1 MGRHMCLWLRRMSN
15 CGVAVLLLSLLASTA
30 AVFAQGPIPEESS
43 FGPPPT
49 VPDPQAGGP
58 TPQDL
63 DPPES
68 CGVPQRG
75 PFGQDVEILLAP
87 WNSAEI
93 AHQATP
99 FARWS
104 RYDLPVCT
112 ASECGQDVFARPL
125 SDVAAVVL
133 DTEQIIAVWKESSYG
148 GQLVYNRWSSRGG
161 PAMYGGWSDVRGLN
175 PPPHPLGLTPDGN
188 PALLSLH
195 ARHWAVF
202 ARVGGT
208 IKVRQWYNENLGA
221 WEDVPGVVDAV
232 SDPAVVSKDPYHMAL
247 FYRGTGGRIWFT
259 DWDGIGWRQNPVP
272 LMPYTAYLPLVAR
285 GYSRASF
292 AIGAASRSIS
302 DAPVLSTTG
311 SFIPFSELGVA
322 SRNANHMAVFV
333 VDTERRLWVKE
344 WTERNKADWSDTRWV
359 MLRGGNVLIERPAV
373 ASRHSNHL
381 GVAVRDIADKP
392 WYIEWTYASGWKLPE
407 LLDIYPAGPL
417 TLAAPSVQHM
427 SLFYVDE
434 NIVYQKDW
442 TGDAGWGDREAVRG
456 WDPTASNGQRLT
468 AVVRRTDDIMV
479 LGRREDGQGV
489 YYHYTSQGWSALDS
503 QIAPAANM
511 YGYPRGQALAWV
523 DGKVLWATA
532 NQGTAG
538 AWKVDAMA
546 LGEGV
551 LQSLA
556 LPAHPW
562 AGWENRISLAAG
574 DLDFDGD
581 EEAVVATLA
590 TDLSI
595 SVLDFGVSPALS
607 ITATSVV
614 TSVPAGA
621 VDVSAAIGDLD
632 GDGRQDEVAV
642 AYRVP
647 GGPSSL
653 AILLYEYQTN
663 VDVLTYRGSA
673 SVVFPDPAG
682 DETHD
687 SEIAIGRVHGSYVG
701 EQLLVGDGVYL
712 TTQPERPLRLV
723 DTYSLTVSAGWSLY
737 RIDRLSRDLPTLGG
751 FTPRPYQCAL
761 TTGDV
766 DGDGLGEIVYSF
778 GWDAFAAGYDSQ
790 GHREYYTGGWCGGGE
805 QRSLATGDVDGDGKA
820 EVIYTTPDPYSSPG
834 STGSNRIHDLLD
846 HDGFG
851 WVVDLPKPDGL
862 ATVLVGDLDNDSF
875 RSDLKGCTTVLEVSV
890 IAVVNGAPRWY
901 ADGAPVHDSA
911 MRYAKGEG
919 YGGGSAYGTSTS
931 LGSSLSVGFEAEISV
946 PIIGIKLG
954 EVRASVT
961 QEFMA
966 SMGQTRAREES
977 ITSEYGYENSGDLL
991 GIVVYNGTSYRCFYY
1006 DLYTPDSPADKS
1018 TAMVCR
1024 PLAGTAFERFR
1035 SLESWHSESFKQQAG
1050 LSWVDLG
1057 HLSGT
1062 DAHTNDVTTYPRALP
1077 VDPRTLKYT
1086 WDPDNPLIV
1095 CYDSKGGTAW
1105 WSVTDM
1111 QGGSQESTRS
1121 FESNTT
1127 VSSGVTAGSVT
1138 VDSSVTLGFGWE
1150 ASRSVSWEETL
1161 ELGGAIDMPADL
1173 RFQYQ
1178 GYELVPYIYH
1188 AKARTLAGAT
1198 YPYLEVDYYVPALGA
1213 CPGQPAGR

>member
-1 MGRHMCLWLRRMSN
+1 MVGHRCLWLRRMSG
-15 CGVAVLLLSLLASTA
+15 CGVLVLLLSLLLSTT
-30 AVFAQGPIPEESS
+30 AVLAQGPISDENS
-43 FGPPPT
+43 FGLPPT
-49 VPDPQAGGP
+49 VPDPQGVGL

-63 DPPES
+63 DPPTS

-93 AHQATP
+93 AHQPTLHAW
-99 FARWS
+99 WS
-104 RYDLPVCT
+104 RYDLPVCM
-112 ASECGQDVFARPL
+112 ASDCGQDIPARPV
-125 SDVAAVVL
+125 SDVAAVTL
-133 DTEQIIAVWKESSYG
+133 DTEQIVAVWKDSLYEG
-148 GQLVYNRWSSRGG
+148 ELVYNRWSSRGG
-161 PAMYGGWSDVRGLN
+161 TGSGGGWSNVRGIN

-208 IKVRQWYNENLGA
+208 IKVRQWYNESLGE
-221 WEDVPGVVDAV
+221 WNDVPGVVDAL
-232 SDPAVVSKDPYHMAL
+232 SDPAVVSKDPQHMAL

-259 DWDGIGWRQNPVP
+259 DWDGIGWRQSPVP
-272 LMPYTAYLPLVAR
+272 LTPYTAYLPLVAR
-285 GYSRASF
+285 AYAGASL
-292 AIGAASRSIS
+292 AIEAASRSIS
-302 DAPVLSTTG
+302 DAPVSITTG
-311 SFIPFSELGVA
+311 SFVPFSELGVA

-333 VDTERRLWVKE
+333 VDTEQRLWVKE

-359 MLRGGNVLIERPAV
+359 MLRGGNVLIERPTV

-381 GVAVRDIADKP
+381 GVSVRDIADKP

-407 LLDIYPAGPL
+407 LLDVYPAGPL
-417 TLAAPSVQHM
+417 TLAASSVQHM
-427 SLFYVDE
+427 SLFYVDQ
-434 NIVYQKDW
+434 NVIYQKEW
-442 TGDAGWGDREAVRG
+442 TGDAGWGDREAIWG
-456 WDPTASNGQRLT
+456 WEPIASNGQRLT
-468 AVVRRTDDIMV
+468 VAVRRTDDIMV
-479 LGRREDGQGV
+479 LGRKNDGQGV
-489 YYHYTSQGWSALDS
+489 YYHHTSQGWTSLDN
-503 QIAPAANM
+503 QIAPAVSI

-523 DGKVLWATA
+523 DGKMLWAAA
-532 NQGTAG
+532 NQSTAG
-538 AWKVDAMA
+538 TWKVDALA
-546 LGEGV
+546 LGEGT
-551 LQSLA
+551 LESLA
-556 LPAHPW
+556 LSAHPW

-590 TDLSI
+590 TGLSI
-595 SVLDFGVSPALS
+595 SVLDFGVSPVLS

-621 VDVSAAIGDLD
+621 IDVSVAVGDLD
-632 GDGRQDEVAV
+632 GDGRQAEVAV

-647 GGPSSL
+647 GSPSSL
-653 AILLYEYQTN
+653 EILLYEHQTGVN
-663 VDVLTYRGSA
+663 VLAYRGSA
-673 SVVFPDPAG
+673 SIALPDPAG

-687 SEIAIGRVHGSYVG
+687 TEIAIGRVHGSYLS
-701 EQLLVGDGVYL
+701 EQLLVGDGVYRMTL
-712 TTQPERPLRLV
+712 PNQPLRLV
-723 DTYSLTVSAGWSLY
+723 DTYSLTVSANWSLS
-737 RIDRLSRDLPTLGG
+737 RIDRIYRDSPTLGG
-751 FTPRPYQCAL
+751 FVPRPYQCAL
-761 TTGDV
+761 TTGDF
-766 DGDGLGEIVYSF
+766 DGDGLQEIIYSF

-790 GHREYYTGGWCGGGE
+790 GRRKYYSGGWVGGGE
-805 QRSLATGDVDGDGKA
+805 QRSLATGDVDRDGKA
-820 EVIYTTPDPYSSPG
+820 EIVYATPDPLGPPG
-834 STGSNRIHDLLD
+834 AAGFNRIYALMDD
-846 HDGFG
+846 QSFG
-851 WVVDLPKPDGL
+851 WDTTLPKPDGL

-890 IAVVNGAPRWY
+890 IAVVNGAPRYY
-901 ADGAPVHDSA
+901 ADGAPVHDSG

-977 ITSEYGYENSGDLL
+977 VTSEYGYENSGDLL

-1006 DLYTPDSPADKS
+1006 DLYAPGSPADKS

-1024 PLAGTAFERFR
+1024 PLAGTTFERFR

-1062 DAHTNDVTTYPRALP
+1062 GVHTNDVTTYPRTLP
-1077 VDPRTLKYT
+1077 IDPRSLKYAR
-1086 WDPDNPLIV
+1086 DPDNPLIV

-1213 CPGQPAGR
+1213 CPGQPSGR